1 MMSTWNKYPNEKLD
15 YAFDFSATL
24 EDGETIT
31 AQTVTTQTGLTV
43 SDISQAAGVVK
54 FWLEGG
60 VSGTYYL
67 VDCTVTTSAGRIDVE
82 EEVIYV
88 R

>member
-1 MMSTWNKYPNEKLD
+1 MAAWQKYPTEKLD
-15 YAFDFSATL
+15 FAFDFSATL
-24 EDGETIT
+24 VEGETIT
-31 AQTVTTQTGLTV
+31 AQTVSAQTGLTV
-43 SDISQAAGVVK
+43 SDESQADGVVT

-60 VSGTYYL
+60 TSGEYYL
-67 VDCTVTTSAGRIDVE
+67 VTCTVTTSAGRIDVE